1 MEARRSTRH
10 PVQRPMHGSAVGL
23 PWPRRSGRPP
33 TPRARGVA
41 RLATLSMP
49 WRQSSPGSRP
59 SCGARAIAQAKAC
72 PDLAIASWRTPSPP
86 THFRSVR
93 ANRRRVRAVVLTA
106 ARSWPSDPRPRWLP
120 ETPRRRAA
128 HAWIPEAPP
137 TEHLPAWTCLPAIR
151 CPPARRSANS
161 SAVHFAARRR
171 QRCRTLLGASTPA
184 SARHPALPHPLPR
197 RRRKD
202 RGPADESPG
211 QELIVDP

>member
-23 PWPRRSGRPP
+23 PWPRRSGRRP

-106 ARSWPSDPRPRWLP
+106 GAVVAVGSTASLVTRDAQEASGARLDSRSAAHR
-120 ETPRRRAA
+120 TPASLDVLASHPLSTRAA
-128 HAWIPEAPP
+128 ERQLERGSLRGATTTA
-137 TEHLPAWTCLPAIR
+137 LP
-151 CPPARRSANS
+151 
-161 SAVHFAARRR
+161 HAARRFDPG
-171 QRCRTLLGASTPA
+171 QRTPSGAAASATPA
-184 SARHPALPHPLPR
+184 AP
-197 RRRKD
+197 
-202 RGPADESPG
+202 
-211 QELIVDP
+211 